1 MEWLQSHISRIDN
14 FCSNP
19 HYSHSTKAYDERKTG
34 YYGDIYNGHD
44 ITEQLLKYQQLIEL
58 NRAKLQEE
66 NVPQRTQSVSVIVT
80 EKSRPASVSSIV
92 PSPTSSVSD
101 SSQSFSENTSVKDY
115 DDEVKDVKVEENTA
129 QPPSKRHK
137 SEYSYKPAPMVR
149 KSRRTFIS
157 DELKDSSYWERRRR
171 NNEAAKKSRESRR
184 EKEIEISMKCAKL
197 QKENSELKEKII
209 SIQET
214 NSTLK
219 NQMQMYKEILIKN
232 NLI

>member
-19 HYSHSTKAYDERKTG
+19 HYPHSTEAYDEKKAE
-34 YYGDIYNGHD
+34 YYGDIYKGHD
-44 ITEQLLKYQQLIEL
+44 ITEQLLKYQQLIEV
-58 NRAKLQEE
+58 NRAKLQKE

-80 EKSRPASVSSIV
+80 RKSRPASVSLIV
-92 PSPTSSVSD
+92 PSLTSSASD
-101 SSQSFSENTSVKDY
+101 SSQSFSENTSFKDY
-115 DDEVKDVKVEENTA
+115 EEVKDLKVEQNTV

-137 SEYSYKPAPMVR
+137 LEYSYKPAPMLR

-184 EKEIEISMKCAKL
+184 EKEIEISMKCAKFK
-197 QKENSELKEKII
+197 KENSELKEKII

-219 NQMQMYKEILIKN
+219 SQMQMYKEILIKN

>member
-19 HYSHSTKAYDERKTG
+19 HYPHSTKAYDDRKAG
-34 YYGDIYNGHD
+34 YYGDIYKGHD
-44 ITEQLLKYQQLIEL
+44 ITEQLLKYQQLIEV
-58 NRAKLQEE
+58 NRAKLQKK
-66 NVPQRTQSVSVIVT
+66 NVPQRTESVSVIVT
-80 EKSRPASVSSIV
+80 RKSRPASVSLIV
-92 PSPTSSVSD
+92 PSLTSSASD
-101 SSQSFSENTSVKDY
+101 SSQSFSENTSFKDY
-115 DDEVKDVKVEENTA
+115 EEVKDLKVERNTA

-137 SEYSYKPAPMVR
+137 LEYSYKPAPMLR

-184 EKEIEISMKCAKL
+184 EKEIEISMKCAKFK
-197 QKENSELKEKII
+197 KENSELKEKII

-214 NSTLK
+214 NSALK
-219 NQMQMYKEILIKN
+219 SQMLMYKEILIKN